1 MSKTLANAFNI
12 ENKNLLKLNDYEI
25 FQDKET
31 LAKIKNDITFSLID
45 EVALGLKETDIH
57 SKIDEYTKSL
67 NLSTLEKQYLYN
79 LIENE
84 IYGIGPLTE
93 VMNDDSVKKIFVNS
107 ANSIYVLTNNGYH
120 KDESISFINNEH
132 IIKSITNLARKNNLN
147 ISLENPRVTFKTLN
161 DDLVCL
167 LLPPLVNNPIVT
179 ISKNDQN
186 LDSIEELLRLG
197 TLTPY
202 MARFLEA
209 AVQAKL
215 NILVCGNKN
224 SGKRTLINTLTNF
237 IPTNERIV
245 YTGTKEIINNTKQMV
260 LTNTIDV
267 NTLESLYPSYLVYV
281 NKNVDTLLKLVNKS
295 QGIIASF
302 DIRKFTLDNLVT
314 NVLLENPNMTKE
326 TVLASIYTGFD
337 ILVYMEKDIDQ
348 KIRVTGIK
356 EIDNQELKDVFI
368 YINNTFGF
376 NKHNNFTYK
385 KLKKMGINTL
395 DDIFGV

>member
-45 EVALGLKETDIH
+45 EVALGLKGTDIH

-93 VMNDDSVKKIFVNS
+93 VMNDDSVKKIFVNF

-295 QGIIASF
+295 RGIIASF

-356 EIDNQELKDVFI
+356 EIDTQELKDVFI

>member
-107 ANSIYVLTNNGYH
+107 ASSIYVLTNNGYH

-376 NKHNNFTYK
+376 NKHNNSTYK

>member
-93 VMNDDSVKKIFVNS
+93 VMNDNSVKKIFVNS
-107 ANSIYVLTNNGYH
+107 ASSIYVLTNNGYH

-376 NKHNNFTYK
+376 NKYNNFTYK

>member
-356 EIDNQELKDVFI
+356 EIENQELKDVFI